1 MSYKKNNLSGQSII
15 EILLGAAI
23 VLGGGAIAVS
33 LTSQYLKIN
42 KKAEVK
48 SASAS
53 FAGELASL
61 GRKMF
66 LATIDSSGKNTQGLC
81 TFVGTTA
88 SSGGVS
94 RIYLNIPKTD
104 GALASTWD
112 NTVKSSNWSFNT
124 AAGETTCVGASGDF
138 NKCFIHKTYQGNIT
152 DPKTKAVTINQK
164 VVGSIQVIPQY
175 LQEGKEKGF
184 LFQDLTAAQKSQN
197 LDIKRVAFKIM
208 SKVTTYPSGD
218 SSVPPTTELAESLV
232 WGADSGGCDKQI
244 NGTWYKLAPS
254 GSGQGDPTGKTIFN
268 DTSYV
273 FKESLPFTGTWEKRQ
288 IQAGTF
294 DGGLVRTKPEE
305 NIEISCNETR
315 FRCTNDD
322 SNERQ
327 FASNIEANYYLTYN
341 DKTNTVTKDSSV
353 RFVPWLTFSNPEQG
367 SVEVSGDNLRLR
379 FDGVNSQNEL
389 RVTGGTHELYFYA
402 NNDKTK
408 VCSKICT
415 PDDTVYYPTLNYRL
429 PDFKDSQ
436 DPKKVY
442 TGTLSSSAPVGCTVC
457 YMKDCKRF
465 GLKTFGPL
473 KGGRGVI
480 AQPDE
485 PLDGTLPE
493 CAIKSDSDVDSLVVN
508 LNNYNATG
516 TGSCISAKV
525 ENEAN
530 GVFSYQRQSCTNSL
544 PLMCFAYGKFTLAK
558 KVSTSG
564 TSYESLPQSS
574 GSSRCYQ
581 MGKEIFDKVKLK
593 GLVGQSYSD
602 SAVASSVNSVID
614 AMTGTNVSVV
624 NNAVQGIFLAP
635 QSDRQRKYAAE
646 WLGEKHT
653 SVMRNPFWVGL
664 RTDSMGNPYSE
675 IPWIQSLSA
684 TENKIENQFSI
695 FFNVDSQISALR
707 HDKDLKALNILAP
720 VGADAGALISHHVR
734 YKGVIPVKV
743 EQGAEYPF
751 ICRKKA
757 SPHRFFVSNE
767 KSSKQADGPESC
779 SKAGGWFLP
788 PVTPLQWAK
797 VFHLVK
803 ENHFNYSFPDP
814 AGALGLA
821 WIALTGNGT
830 KSTEFWNVY
839 SGGEMGQF
847 QSALAKTS
855 VKQVYRSG
863 EEVVPT
869 STTSASPSS
878 SSSGSESPSP
888 TEDKPSVD
896 SVYACFKSDG
906 TIALDSKTNACKG
919 IGTKLSRDEMKSYV
933 VQSLWLLDSNDSKEK
948 GILLD

>member
-1 MSYKKNNLSGQSII
+1 MKIKKNNLKGQSIV
-15 EILLGAAI
+15 EILVGAAI

-48 SASAS
+48 SASSS

-66 LATIDSSGKNTQGLC
+66 LATIDSTGKNTQGLC
-81 TFVGTTA
+81 TFVGTTG

-104 GALASTWD
+104 GALATAWK
-112 NTVKSSNWSFNT
+112 TAIESSNWSINT
-124 AAGETTCVGASGDF
+124 AAGETTCVGAASDF
-138 NKCFIHKTYQGNIT
+138 NKCFIHKTYFGNVT
-152 DPKTKAVTINQK
+152 DPKTKVVTINQK
-164 VVGSIQVIPQY
+164 VVGSLQITPQY
-175 LQEGKEKGF
+175 LEEGKEKGF
-184 LFQDLTAAQKSQN
+184 LFQDLTEAQKSMN
-197 LDIKRVAFKIM
+197 LDIKRVAFKIL
-208 SKVTTYPSGD
+208 SKVTTYSGD
-218 SSVPPTTELAESLV
+218 SSVLPTTEVAESLV

-244 NGTWYKLAPS
+244 GSTWYKLAPS

-273 FKESLPFTGTWEKRQ
+273 FKETLPFTGSWEKRQ

-294 DGGLVRTKPEE
+294 DSGLVRTKPED
-305 NIEISCNETR
+305 NIEMSCNETR
-315 FRCTNDD
+315 FTCTNDD
-322 SNERQ
+322 SSNRQ
-327 FASNIEANYYLTYN
+327 FASNIEANYFLTYN
-341 DKTNTVTKDSSV
+341 DKTNTVTRDSSI
-353 RFVPWLTFSNPEQG
+353 RFVPWLTFSNPEEG
-367 SVEVSGDNLRLR
+367 SLEVSGENLQLK
-379 FDGVNSQNEL
+379 FDGVNSPNEL
-389 RVTGGTHELYFYA
+389 RVTGGSHELYFYA

-415 PDDTVYYPTLNYRL
+415 LDNTVYYPTLNYRL
-429 PDFKDSQ
+429 PDFKDEK

-485 PLDGTLPE
+485 PLDGTIPE
-493 CAIKSDSDVDSLVVN
+493 CAIKSESDVDSLVVK
-508 LNNYNATG
+508 LNNYNTSG
-516 TGSCISAKV
+516 TGDCISAKV
-525 ENEAN
+525 EDAAN
-530 GVFSYQRQSCTNSL
+530 GVFSYQRQSCTSSL

-574 GSSRCYQ
+574 ASARCYQ
-581 MGKEIFDKVKLK
+581 MGKETFDKTKIK
-593 GLVGQSYSD
+593 GLVSQSYSD
-602 SAVASSVNSVID
+602 SKEASGVSAVID
-614 AMTGTNVSVV
+614 TMPGTSVSIV

-635 QSDRQRKYAAE
+635 QSERQRKYAAE

-653 SVMRNPFWVGL
+653 SVMRNSFWVGL
-664 RTDSMGNPYSE
+664 RVDSMGNPYSE

-695 FFNVDSQISALR
+695 FFNQDSQISVLR
-707 HDKDLKALNILAP
+707 HDKDLKVLNIAAP
-720 VGADAGALISHHVR
+720 VGAGAGALISHHVR
-734 YKGVIPVKV
+734 YKGVIPVKA
-743 EQGAEYPF
+743 EQSAEYPF

-757 SPHRFFVSNE
+757 APYKFFVTTD
-767 KSSKQADGPESC
+767 KSAKQSEGPDSC

-803 ENHFNYSFPDP
+803 GNHINYSFPDP
-814 AGALGLA
+814 EGALSLA
-821 WIALTGNGT
+821 WIALTGDGS
-830 KSTEFWNVY
+830 KRTESWNVY

-847 QSALAKTS
+847 QASLAKSTL
-855 VKQVYRSG
+855 KQIYRSG
-863 EEVVPT
+863 ADVVPASSNASAT
-869 STTSASPSS
+869 ESTPPGDSK
-878 SSSGSESPSP
+878 SESTS
-888 TEDKPSVD
+888 SID
-896 SVYACFKSDG
+896 SSYACFSSDG
-906 TIALDSKTNACKG
+906 KIILDSKENACKG
-919 IGTKLSRDEMKSYV
+919 IGAKLTRAEMKSFV
-933 VQSLWLLDSNDSKEK
+933 VQALWLLDSDESKEK

>member
-1 MSYKKNNLSGQSII
+1 MSYKKNNLRGQSIV
-15 EILLGAAI
+15 EILIGAAI

-33 LTSQYLKIN
+33 LTSQYQKIN

-48 SASAS
+48 TASAS
-53 FAGELASL
+53 FAGDLASL

-66 LATIDSSGKNTQGLC
+66 LATIDASGKNTQGLC
-81 TFVGTTA
+81 AFVGTTG

-94 RIYLNIPKTD
+94 RVYLNIPKTD
-104 GALASTWD
+104 GALASTW
-112 NTVKSSNWSFNT
+112 NKTVESSNWSFNT
-124 AAGETTCVGASGDF
+124 EAGEMTCVGATGDF
-138 NKCFIHKTYQGNIT
+138 NKCFIHKVYQGNIT

-164 VVGSIQVIPQY
+164 VVGSIQVIPQV
-175 LQEGKEKGF
+175 LDEGKEKGF
-184 LFQDLTAAQKSQN
+184 LFQDLNAAQRGQN
-197 LDIKRVAFKIM
+197 LDIKRVAFKVM

-315 FRCTNDD
+315 FRCSNDD

-327 FASNIEANYYLTYN
+327 FASNIEANYFLNYN
-341 DKTNTVTKDSSV
+341 DKTNLVTKDSSV
-353 RFVPWLTFSNPEQG
+353 RFLPWLTFSNTEEE
-367 SVEVSGDNLRLR
+367 SVEVSGDNLQLKL
-379 FDGVNSQNEL
+379 DGYNVQNEM
-389 RVTGGTHELYFYA
+389 RVTGGSHELYFYA

-415 PDDTVYYPTLNYRL
+415 LDDTVYYPTLNYRL
-429 PDFKDSQ
+429 PDFKDSK

-473 KGGRGVI
+473 KGGRGVL

-493 CAIKSDSDVDSLVVN
+493 CAIKSDSDVDSLIVK

-530 GVFSYQRQSCTNSL
+530 GVFSYQRQSCTTSL

-564 TSYESLPQSS
+564 TSYESMPQSS

-581 MGKEIFDKVKLK
+581 MGREVFDKEKLK

-602 SAVASSVNSVID
+602 SGSVSRVNAVID
-614 AMTGTNVSVV
+614 AMSGTSVSFV
-624 NNAVQGIFLAP
+624 NNAIQGIFLAP
-635 QSDRQRKYAAE
+635 QSERQRKYAAE

-664 RTDSMGNPYSE
+664 RLDSMGNPYSE
-675 IPWIQSLSA
+675 IPWVQSVSA
-684 TENKIENQFSI
+684 TENKPENQFSI
-695 FFNVDSQISALR
+695 FFNMNSQISALR
-707 HDKDLKALNILAP
+707 HDKDLKALNIIAP
-720 VGADAGALISHHVR
+720 TGAGAGALISHHVR
-734 YKGVIPVKV
+734 YKGVIPVKA
-743 EQGAEYPF
+743 EQSAEYPF
-751 ICRKKA
+751 ICRKKTA
-757 SPHRFFVSNE
+757 PHRFFVSTE
-767 KSSKQADGPESC
+767 KSSKQVDGPDRC

-814 AGALGLA
+814 EGALGLA
-821 WIALTGNGT
+821 WVALTGDG
-830 KSTEFWNVY
+830 STRTESWNVY
-839 SGGEMGQF
+839 SGGEMGPF
-847 QSALAKTS
+847 QAALAKST
-855 VKQVYRSG
+855 VKQIYRG
-863 EEVVPT
+863 GEVVVPVT
-869 STTSASPSS
+869 ATSS
-878 SSSGSESPSP
+878 SSSSASTSSTPGESAV
-888 TEDKPSVD
+888 SVE

-906 TIALDSKTNACKG
+906 TIVLDSKANACKG
-919 IGTKLSRDEMKSYV
+919 TGTKLSREEMKSYV
-933 VQSLWLLDSNDSKEK
+933 VQSLWLLGSDESREK